1 MTVPTPSPLR
11 YTTDAEGSV
20 ACIAPREI
28 DETQPEAPCRALVPV
43 SFNIYSQRIYKPGYP
58 RDLPS
63 IEAASRTMLVKS
75 NAETRDIG
83 HLWYARKKFSFGRR
97 GTKQYLQYCYT
108 KDQRRMAHA
117 QFCYVQYMKHGEVD
131 EDERRGMRD
140 HWEKDVP
147 RLRGQWIYVR
157 RIVLRFLLAR
167 VMSTWKARLVKVR
180 AGKGL

>member
-1 MTVPTPSPLR
+1 MAVPFPSPLR
-11 YTTDAEGSV
+11 YTTNAEGSAV
-20 ACIAPREI
+20 YAAPREVKEI
-28 DETQPEAPCRALVPV
+28 QREAPSRAHVAV
-43 SFNIYSQRIYKPGYP
+43 SFNIYWQRIYKPGYP
-58 RDLPS
+58 GDLPS

-97 GTKQYLQYCYT
+97 GTKQYLQYCYA

-140 HWEKDVP
+140 HWEKDGP

-167 VMSTWKARLVKVR
+167 VMRTWKARLAKVR
-180 AGKGL
+180 LGEG